1 MIKTETIAIG
11 SKQFMHTYSTA
22 GCYIERDGECY
33 ADAIDPIDSGRT
45 YTETDVP
52 IETEEEDRTGDT
64 DMTPKADKSGL
75 VGQGVSFERIR
86 WITGYLV
93 GTTDRFNDAKRAEEH
108 DRVKHGIGK

>member
-52 IETEEEDRTGDT
+52 IEIEEED
-64 DMTPKADKSGL
+64 
-75 VGQGVSFERIR
+75 V
-86 WITGYLV
+86 Y
-93 GTTDRFNDAKRAEEH
+93 RAAYNIVTEQETQ
-108 DRVKHGIGK
+108 I